1 MAKVKITETEL
12 RQLVRESLKKR
23 FEKAPLNESLALSAK
38 RKLTLS
44 AKEHTMDFE
53 KKIVDTLGL
62 TDPDELSEELQ
73 RQYIDIVE
81 EMQNRVVSAV
91 QEAVAKL
98 ATFPRADGAQ
108 AKTVSATPARSSIPR
123 ATATIPKVKL

>member
-1 MAKVKITETEL
+1 MAKVTITEAEL
-12 RQLVRESLKKR
+12 RALVRESLKK
-23 FEKAPLNESLALSAK
+23 KLGQTPLNESLALSAK

-73 RQYIDIVE
+73 KQYIEIVE
-81 EMQNRVVSAV
+81 EMQNRVVAAV

-98 ATFPRADGAQ
+98 ATFPREDGTEP
-108 AKTVSATPARSSIPR
+108 KATSPVNPRSSIPR
-123 ATATIPKVKL
+123 PQASIPKIKL